1 MADTDT
7 ETDTP
12 LLPDALRIN
21 AWTGPGPAAT
31 TPLAQT
37 WAAWATARHMASA
50 NKTMAAAE
58 PVDERDW
65 QDPRVGWG
73 LLVADNDA
81 LSQAD
86 RALGTDLPDV
96 LRELV
101 QRRNGPIVRY
111 REENSL
117 ESLRRYYVDG
127 PAQDI
132 SLTAKAGVARGMLP
146 KYLLIWASP
155 AKGGQPACVPW
166 RFQYVLNVARYVGRL
181 HLQGTPLEN
190 YVKALLDDWKGC
202 AARADVPVLWA
213 TDHADADITHLMRRV
228 VAEPVE
234 KKLREDAQIGAKL
247 RYFASAAASAAQL
260 IDALADPARPP
271 AFVMTTS
278 HGMTGPL
285 DDVAKMAATLG
296 LLVDQH
302 GALLDPAAL
311 LAKWQPDG
319 AIWYAHACCS
329 AGSDDATQYADLVGD
344 GPVKDVLLGV
354 ASLGATVAP
363 LPTALLGAE
372 RPLRA
377 FVGHV
382 EPTFDWTL
390 RHPESKEPLT
400 HALRTALYDGMHR
413 ARPNPVGMAFEPVF
427 DQVGQLFAQF
437 QQATKASTSLDPAQ
451 RRRARAAALRT
462 QLGALDRQ
470 ACVILGDPT
479 VALPALG

>member
-1 MADTDT
+1 MAD
-7 ETDTP
+7 TDTP
-12 LLPDALRIN
+12 LLPDALSIN
-21 AWTGPGPAAT
+21 AWTGPGSTAT
-31 TPLAQT
+31 APLAKG
-37 WAAWATARHMASA
+37 WAAWATAPHMAAA
-50 NKTMAAAE
+50 NKTLAADE
-58 PVDERDW
+58 PLDERDW

-86 RALGTDLPDV
+86 RASGADLPDV

-101 QRRNGPIVRY
+101 RQRKGPIVRY
-111 REENSL
+111 REDNSF

-127 PAQDI
+127 PPQDI
-132 SLTAKAGVARGMLP
+132 SLTAKAGVGRGQLP
-146 KYLLIWASP
+146 RYLLIWGSP
-155 AKGGQPACVPW
+155 AKDGHPSCVPW

-181 HLQGTPLEN
+181 HLQGKPLEN
-190 YVKALLDDWKGC
+190 YVKALLDDWGGC
-202 AARADVPVLWA
+202 ASRADAPVLWA
-213 TDHADADITHLMRRV
+213 TDHADSDITHLMRRV

-234 KKLREDAQIGAKL
+234 KKLRQDSQVGAKL
-247 RYFASAAASAAQL
+247 RYFASAQAGTAQL

-285 DDVAKMAATLG
+285 NDIAKMAAALG
-296 LLVDQH
+296 LLVDQN
-302 GALLDPAAL
+302 GGLLDPAAL

-329 AGSDDATQYADLVGD
+329 AGSDDTTQYGDLVGD

-354 ASLGATVAP
+354 ARLGAAVAP
-363 LPTALLGAE
+363 LPTALLGAD

-400 HALRTALYDGMHR
+400 HALSSALYDRMYR
-413 ARPNPVGMAFEPVF
+413 ARPEPVGMAFEPVF

-437 QQATKASTSLDPAQ
+437 QQATKASTTLDQALRQ
-451 RRRARAAALRT
+451 RARATALRT

-470 ACVILGDPT
+470 SCVILGDPT
-479 VALPALG
+479 VALPALP